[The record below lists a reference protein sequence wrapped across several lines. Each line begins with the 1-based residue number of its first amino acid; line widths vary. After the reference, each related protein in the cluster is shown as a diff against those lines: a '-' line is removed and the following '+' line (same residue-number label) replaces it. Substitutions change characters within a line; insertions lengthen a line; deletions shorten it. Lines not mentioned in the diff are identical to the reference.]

1 MLVVG
6 VCAWGGE
13 AGGASR
19 ARKLGQA
26 HALYTEA
33 QHAPGAG
40 LRSARHAAPLACDGS
55 RLRSAEVVRAFP
67 PDGDE
72 AVVPIAV
79 ALGLVEAEIVPM
91 EIVGEIAVESS
102 ASPSKPRT
110 STAGIVPQSTG
121 QRQSR
126 PKRTRSCLRCPP
138 PVQPSSP
145 VYPRAAHPS
154 AEGTRPSQDSAQG
167 HTACTLHA
175 HCTSTA
181 PRRLEDTLDVQ
192 WTYSA
197 DGAQGHAARQ
207 GRR

>member
-1 MLVVG
+1 MNGMLVVG
-6 VCAWGGE
+6 VCAWGG

-91 EIVGEIAVESS
+91 EIVGEISAANFLARATSLEATIGIAAVAG
-102 ASPSKPRT
+102 AS
-110 STAGIVPQSTG
+110 
-121 QRQSR
+121 
-126 PKRTRSCLRCPP
+126 L
-138 PVQPSSP
+138 
-145 VYPRAAHPS
+145 
-154 AEGTRPSQDSAQG
+154 
-167 HTACTLHA
+167 
-175 HCTSTA
+175 
-181 PRRLEDTLDVQ
+181 
-192 WTYSA
+192 
-197 DGAQGHAARQ
+197 AARLDAIEREA
-207 GRR
+207 GV